1 MESKQINPRWGEPK
15 ITPLQDPIDEF
26 NAREGL
32 DLSYYQAMVE
42 HLDAAHPHRG
52 KADWERIKGSLPPYE
67 LGQDPTSLQKLRIQ
81 RFNWPPNQEELG
93 DIPVTVINSPFSV
106 PLDLPHI
113 EYQNYLLAEAIGS
126 PVLFIEN
133 PGYGDS
139 DKLTDEQKEDLRS
152 GDFHKVS
159 DSMLGIIAALGAKK
173 INTVGYSMGSEL
185 AAAIA
190 AGAASHQLEVE
201 SVFIMESPRMEK
213 QHPLALARNF
223 AADANNLKFAWQ
235 HPVDPV
241 LRETAELKL
250 GLPKGLFTYG
260 MALFRGGIK
269 NDLEAALQTQPTMR
283 LTIANA
289 GASTISSSKAN
300 SSVYDELKQKYPR
313 HSINRIVMPGESHAF
328 KDNGPR
334 FADLV
339 GFILK
344 KISYQA

>member
-1 MESKQINPRWGEPK
+1 MKSKQINENWHEKK
-15 ITPLQDPIDEF
+15 ITALENPISEF
-26 NAREGL
+26 NARSGL
-32 DLSYYQAMVE
+32 DFSEYQAVVQHINE
-42 HLDAAHPHRG
+42 KHPDQG
-52 KADWERIKGSLPPYE
+52 KEDWERIKASLPSYE
-67 LGQDPTSLQKLRIQ
+67 LAQDPTSLQSLRIQ
-81 RFNWPPNQEELG
+81 RFNWPTNQEELQEV
-93 DIPVTVINSPFSV
+93 PVTIINSPFSV

-133 PGYGDS
+133 PGYGES
-139 DKLTDEQKEDLRS
+139 EKLTDAQKENLRS

-159 DSMLGIIAALGAKK
+159 DSMLGIIASLGTKK

-190 AGAASHQLEVE
+190 AGAASYQLEVE
-201 SVFIMESPRMEK
+201 NVFIMESPRIEK
-213 QHPLALARNF
+213 QNPLKLAKNF
-223 AADANNLKFAWQ
+223 AGDADNLKFAWQ
-235 HPVDPV
+235 HPIDPV
-241 LRETAELKL
+241 LRETSELKI

-260 MALFRGGIK
+260 MALFKGGIQS
-269 NDLEAALQTQPTMR
+269 DIEAALQAQPKMR

-300 SSVYDELKQKYPR
+300 ADVYDELKQKYPK

-334 FADLV
+334 FADLA
-339 GFILK
+339 GFVLK
-344 KISYQA
+344 KIT